1 MNVNSLH
8 DFIFC
13 QMRDSRTPSLI
24 YIHTSNIVSTC
35 QERQYRMEARKA
47 QAEAEE
53 RVRRAREDEE
63 RRKKERK
70 ENMKRIVEA
79 EMKKLAEEEELA
91 KEKKRQEERLRWNIS
106 YQAIIKSY
114 NLLYIR

>member
-1 MNVNSLH
+1 MTSSFARCGILAPL
-8 DFIFC
+8 
-13 QMRDSRTPSLI
+13 PS
-24 YIHTSNIVSTC
+24 YTVHTSNIVSTC

-63 RRKKERK
+63 RKKKERE

-106 YQAIIKSY
+106 YQATI
-114 NLLYIR
+114 

>member
-1 MNVNSLH
+1 
-8 DFIFC
+8 
-13 QMRDSRTPSLI
+13 
-24 YIHTSNIVSTC
+24 
-35 QERQYRMEARKA
+35 MEARKA

-63 RRKKERK
+63 RRKKERE

-91 KEKKRQEERLRWNIS
+91 KEKKRQEERLRWNTIS
-106 YQAIIKSY
+106 YQAIIKTH
-114 NLLYIR
+114 NRFDHLIF